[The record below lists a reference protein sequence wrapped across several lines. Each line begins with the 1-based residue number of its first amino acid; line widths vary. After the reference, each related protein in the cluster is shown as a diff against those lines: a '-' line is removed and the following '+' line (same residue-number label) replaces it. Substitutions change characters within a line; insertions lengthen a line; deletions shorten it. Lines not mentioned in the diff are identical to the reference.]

1 MALLSPEDGPLL
13 VASHNKGKIW
23 EIRELM
29 EPFGFEVTSAAD
41 KGLDDPEETG
51 TTFEANAE
59 IKALAALNATGLASL
74 SDDSGIA
81 IEALNGDPGIYSARW
96 GGPDRDFAM
105 AMRNVEEKLQAAGA
119 TTPDKRRATF
129 VAVLCLARPRH
140 EPMFFRGEVDGTI
153 VWPPVGDKGFGY
165 DPIFL
170 PDGESRTFGEMMSA
184 EKHAWVP
191 GQKTALSH
199 RARAFQKFAK
209 LALGVE

>member
-1 MALLSPEDGPLL
+1 ML

-29 EPFGFEVTSAAD
+29 EPFGFTITSAAE
-41 KGLDDPEETG
+41 KGLEDPEETG
-51 TTFEANAE
+51 TTFEENAE
-59 IKALAALNATGLASL
+59 LKALAALKATGLPSL

-96 GGPDRDFAM
+96 GGPERDFAM

-129 VAVLCLARPRH
+129 VAVLCLALPGGETH
-140 EPMFFRGEVDGTI
+140 FFRGEVHGTA
-153 VWPPVGDKGFGY
+153 VWPPRGTLGFGY

-170 PDGESRTFGEMMSA
+170 PDGEERTFGEMMSA
-184 EKHAWVP
+184 EKHAWQP

-199 RARAFQKFAK
+199 RARAFQKFARE
-209 LALGVE
+209 ALGAE

>member
-1 MALLSPEDGPLL
+1 MPLLTPEDGPLL
-13 VASHNKGKIW
+13 VASHNKGKLR
-23 EIRELM
+23 EIAELLT
-29 EPFGFEVTSAAD
+29 PFGFEVTSAAD

-51 TTFEANAE
+51 TTFEENAA
-59 IKALAALNATGLASL
+59 IKALAAMEATGLASL

-81 IEALNGDPGIYSARW
+81 IAALNGDPGIYSARW

-129 VAVLCLARPRH
+129 VAVLCLARPGH
-140 EPMFFRGEVDGTI
+140 EPMFFRGDVDGTV

-191 GQKTALSH
+191 GQATALSH